1 MKVLRIV
8 IPIIVTAII
17 TVVAVFAAIWLT
29 GLVPAGTWSEFLKAL
44 VIVAVVGAT
53 LLIIA
58 WSAYFSYVVR
68 ISIERYMSREE
79 SRHK

>member
-1 MKVLRIV
+1 MKVLRIA
-8 IPIIVTAII
+8 IPIVVTAIV

-44 VIVAVVGAT
+44 IIVAVVGAT
-53 LLIIA
+53 LLVIA

-68 ISIERYMSREE
+68 ISIERYLSREE
-79 SRHK
+79 GSRK